1 MKRHLARVTAAVK
14 TEGKH
19 ANYARKYEKWLKK
32 KNKRGD
38 RHGNNKAHP
47 TPRAKQ
53 TFWAKL
59 YKPLKPPKVRIL

>member
-32 KNKRGD
+32 KIKGETDMGTTKRTQLQEPSKPFG
-38 RHGNNKAHP
+38 
-47 TPRAKQ
+47 PRCIS
-53 TFWAKL
+53 L
-59 YKPLKPPKVRIL
+59 